1 MPRPVSRVS
10 RSENL
15 DVRRSL
21 FFPLWIDYILG
32 MLVKIWTDTFIITG
46 EIDTMRDE
54 RLTDYVRENKEF
66 IAVTQV
72 NVADREGKDLFRTH
86 FLNVSTS
93 HIEIILPAE

>member
-1 MPRPVSRVS
+1 
-10 RSENL
+10 
-15 DVRRSL
+15 
-21 FFPLWIDYILG
+21 
-32 MLVKIWTDTFIITG
+32 MLVKIWTDSFIITG

-72 NVADREGKDLFRTH
+72 NVTDHAGKDLFRTH
-86 FLNVSTS
+86 FLNVSTN